1 MVFDDLL
8 PNVQLTL
15 KCLITFFFEC
25 LITSFSYKSP
35 IIVNVYCI
43 PTMCANCF
51 KTTKLYIRKCVIDE
65 ETAAKR
71 YPAIFLISRNT
82 TQIQVI
88 LSTGHMLIILCYA
101 DSDTI

>member
-15 KCLITFFFEC
+15 KCLITFFLEC
-25 LITSFSYKSP
+25 LITPFSYKSP
-35 IIVNVYCI
+35 VIVNVYCI

-65 ETAAKR
+65 ETA
-71 YPAIFLISRNT
+71 IFLISRNT
-82 TQIQVI
+82 THIQVI
-88 LSTGHMLIILCYA
+88 LSTGYMLIILCYA
-101 DSDTI
+101 DSDTT